1 MSHEATG
8 TPLPDYEPQD
18 TLKQFSL
25 AGKVAIVTGASRGL
39 GEAMAFALAGAGA
52 DLAIFG
58 REQNTID
65 DAAQRIIDTTGR
77 KVLPLVADVGSV
89 KAIETS
95 VAAVQKEFGKI
106 DILVNNAGINKR
118 IPAMEISEEDWDA
131 VIDVDLKGAF
141 FMSRECAKVMAPQ
154 RSGKIITTLSLTS
167 FLGLPTVVPYSAA
180 KGGMNQLTKLMAVE
194 WADHNIQVNGIAPG
208 YFRTALTEPVRADE
222 RNAWVLNRT
231 PAGRWGEPIELCGA
245 LIFLASNTSNFVT
258 GQILYVDGGFTS
270 GSDWRKGDAHARQ
283 G

>member
-1 MSHEATG
+1 MDNQSLG

-18 TLKQFSL
+18 TINQFSL
-25 AGKVAIVTGASRGL
+25 AGKVAVVTGASRGL

-58 REQNTID
+58 REQSTID
-65 DAAQRIIDTTGR
+65 DAAQRIKDATGR
-77 KVLPLVADVGSV
+77 KIMPVVADVGDVSAVESSV
-89 KAIETS
+89 QN
-95 VAAVQKEFGKI
+95 VAKEFGAI
-106 DILVNNAGINKR
+106 DILLNNAGINKR

-131 VIDVDLKGAF
+131 VVDVNLKGAF
-141 FMSRECAKVMAPQ
+141 FMSRECAKVMAPRRQ
-154 RSGKIITTLSLTS
+154 GKIITILSLTS
-167 FLGLPTVVPYSAA
+167 FMGLPTVVPYSAA

-245 LIFLASNTSNFVT
+245 LIFLASNASNFVT
-258 GQILYVDGGFTS
+258 GQILYIDGGFTS
-270 GSDWRKGDAHARQ
+270 GSDWRKGDAHARS
-283 G
+283 